1 MIYICNNNNL
11 IMNIEKFYNE
21 FNFAQTAEEKQVL
34 LDEFVSVSEIS
45 DDEVKEL
52 KAQINDIIELEAT
65 ANDLTI
71 SLEIEEGKYTLY
83 SCVKSIDSYQSGC
96 NYYIKVDDPKEFYQM
111 TGIGETNEIIKNM
124 IDSMRPIYYIILDD
138 GIGTLKR
145 KNIFPN
151 DVDFSDYFTKFA

>member
-1 MIYICNNNNL
+1 
-11 IMNIEKFYNE
+11 MNIEKFYNE

-96 NYYIKVDDPKEFYQM
+96 NYYI
-111 TGIGETNEIIKNM
+111 N
-124 IDSMRPIYYIILDD
+124 
-138 GIGTLKR
+138 
-145 KNIFPN
+145 
-151 DVDFSDYFTKFA
+151 